1 MREESW
7 RKLTCAVLYGD
18 ILEVG
23 KPILMGQDC
32 HKKDTGSED
41 DLGLDQQRQ
50 VTLNLSY

>member
-7 RKLTCAVLYGD
+7 RKLTCAVLYSD

-23 KPILMGQDC
+23 KPILMGQDG
-32 HKKDTGSED
+32 HKKDTGRED
-41 DLGLDQQRQ
+41 DLGLNQQRQ